1 MTNQAIRPAHPQ
13 KQAEAIRPDE
23 WILVESLWGQLNA
36 QQQTQLAQQL
46 ANLIQRMRMTVHQ
59 EKTSHERA

>member
-1 MTNQAIRPAHPQ
+1 MTDQAIRSAHPQ
-13 KQAEAIRPDE
+13 KQVEAIQPDK

-36 QQQTQLAQQL
+36 QQQIQLAQKL
-46 ANLIQRMRMTVHQ
+46 AILIQRMRMTVHQ